1 MPVRRK
7 ASVKRRQS
15 QTTPKCKRLEFA
27 EGHLHDIQELE
38 KAIKDL
44 SDRAEMMRR
53 VLEDFINDCKELE

>member
-7 ASVKRRQS
+7 ALLKRRQS

-38 KAIKDL
+38 NAIKDL
-44 SDRAEMMRR
+44 SDRAEMMRK
-53 VLEDFINDCKELE
+53 VLEDFISDCKTLE